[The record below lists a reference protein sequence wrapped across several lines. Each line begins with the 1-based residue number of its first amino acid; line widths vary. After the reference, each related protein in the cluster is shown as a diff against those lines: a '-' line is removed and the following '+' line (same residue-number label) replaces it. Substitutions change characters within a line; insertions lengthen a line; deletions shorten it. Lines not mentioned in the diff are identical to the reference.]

1 MKCRITKD
9 KNGYHAYV
17 LEEINLNGFYYLQS
31 IWTEIENKFF
41 GQKYYDTEEEA
52 IEACE
57 HYQDK
62 KDYGDGAKLVKEFE
76 LKKKIND
83 EINIR

>member
-1 MKCRITKD
+1 MKYRITKD

-62 KDYGDGAKLVKEFE
+62 KKNRLKYYGSTEIRSSKH
-76 LKKKIND
+76 LK
-83 EINIR
+83 

>member
-31 IWTEIENKFF
+31 VWTEIENKFF

-62 KDYGDGAKLVKEFE
+62 KNHGDSPKLVKEFE
-76 LKKKIND
+76 LKKIND
-83 EINIR
+83 EINIC

>member
-31 IWTEIENKFF
+31 VQTEIENKFF
-41 GQKYYDTEEEA
+41 GQKYYDTEE
-52 IEACE
+52 
-57 HYQDK
+57 
-62 KDYGDGAKLVKEFE
+62 
-76 LKKKIND
+76 
-83 EINIR
+83 